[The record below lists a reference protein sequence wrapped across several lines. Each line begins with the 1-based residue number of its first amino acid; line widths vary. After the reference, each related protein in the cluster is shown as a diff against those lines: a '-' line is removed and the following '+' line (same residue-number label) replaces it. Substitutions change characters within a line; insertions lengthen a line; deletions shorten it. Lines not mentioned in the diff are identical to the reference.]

1 MMRPGRPLPRARPR
15 RFRGE
20 KPVSATRR
28 HCLNLNSRSSWD
40 DGGKPLNNL
49 IPAVP
54 AHQETTVK
62 KENPRG
68 ERGGICHPDLQWR
81 PATRFLRRYFFMK
94 ARSHSTQVAL
104 STSRSATCP
113 CLHGLPVKYRFS
125 PFAFASALEMICMPC
140 LCLLTEEFVET
151 DIAPERQ
158 PGRGRS
164 RLPGAYTRH

>member
-1 MMRPGRPLPRARPR
+1 MTCMKIRVIKHDGFRIRVECDGDRA
-15 RFRGE
+15 G
-20 KPVSATRR
+20 
-28 HCLNLNSRSSWD
+28 
-40 DGGKPLNNL
+40 L
-49 IPAVP
+49 I
-54 AHQETTVK
+54 T
-62 KENPRG
+62 
-68 ERGGICHPDLQWR
+68 RGGYDWTKRYPWIAESALKNRIRQLQRR
-81 PATRFLRRYFFMK
+81 PAALFLRRYFLTE

-104 STSRSATCP
+104 TTTRSATCP